1 MAERVTCADC
11 GAVALEDAKRCQT
24 CGSRR
29 LQGPPDLY
37 ARPWVLGSVLAV
49 CAVVVLLL
57 TLLGLLIPVG
67 ILANAGVTLPG
78 EADRRVRSLDRQWD
92 LIRDAERDLPSFP
105 GSSRVREV
113 HGTISDGAA
122 RTLAVCWAAPADFET
137 VRRFYLSYLQ
147 EKGSGWQTLAG
158 GSRVFRKGRVY
169 LAITAP
175 EASRPACEGTYQMNF
190 SYQL

>member
-11 GAVALEDAKRCQT
+11 GATAIEDADSCVA

-29 LQGPPDLY
+29 LQAPPDLY
-37 ARPWVLGSVLAV
+37 ARPWVLGGVLAL
-49 CAVVVLLL
+49 CAAVVLLL
-57 TLLGLLIPVG
+57 TLLALLLPIG
-67 ILANAGVTLPG
+67 MLARAGVTLPG
-78 EADRRVRSLDRQWD
+78 EGERRVRSLDRQWD
-92 LIRDAERDLPSFP
+92 LIRDAERAVPLYP

-113 HGTISDGAA
+113 HGTIHEGTA
-122 RTLAVCWAAPADFET
+122 RTLSVCWAAPDDFET
-137 VRRFYLSYLQ
+137 IRRFYVAYLQ
-147 EKGSGWQTLAG
+147 DRASGWQALAG

-175 EASRPACEGTYQMNF
+175 ETARPACEGTYQMNF